1 VARVAGPENE
11 EGGKVTQIRDLM
23 TENPSTCE
31 PSTSV
36 VEAAKVMAR
45 EDVGPIPVVEG
56 GRLTGLVTDRDL
68 VVRVLAEG
76 RDPQSTTVGEIATSD
91 VVTISPDAD
100 LDEGLKLLASN
111 KVRRLPVVDGDRL
124 VGIVAQAD
132 VARHAQEVQ
141 TGEVVEE
148 ISRP

>member
-1 VARVAGPENE
+1 
-11 EGGKVTQIRDLM
+11 VTQIRDLM
-23 TENPSTCE
+23 TENPSTCK
-31 PSTSV
+31 PSTPV

-76 RDPQSTTVGEIATSD
+76 RDPQSTTVGEIATSE
-91 VVTISPDAD
+91 VVSISPDAS
-100 LDEGLKLLASN
+100 LDEALKLLAGN
-111 KVRRLPVVDGDRL
+111 KVRRLPVVEGDRL

-132 VARHAQEVQ
+132 VARHAEEVQ
-141 TGEVVEE
+141 TGEVVEA
-148 ISRP
+148 ISKP